1 MASSVATMLIEPLP
15 PARFD
20 SAIALWREVGLTRP
34 WNDPEAD
41 LRRAVAG
48 PASAVLAGL
57 QDDALIATAMVGHD
71 GHRGWVYYVAV
82 APDERGNSYG
92 REIMRAAEDWLI
104 DRGIPKLNLMVRE
117 DNESATAF
125 YAALGY
131 ARDQVVVL
139 SKRLD

>member
-15 PARFD
+15 PARFH

-48 PASAVLAGL
+48 PASAVLAGV
-57 QDDALIATAMVGHD
+57 QDDALVATAMVGHD

-104 DRGIPKLNLMVRE
+104 DRGIPKLNLMIRE

-131 ARDQVVVL
+131 ARDQVIVL